1 VQGYYYAYR
10 TREKID
16 GALSR
21 RREAEKRKRDGLP
34 PLEVPAPSVVPSE
47 SAASEPVVEE
57 QPKKKRLR
65 KKKTEVV
72 ADASPVEKPPET

>member
-34 PLEVPAPSVVPSE
+34 PLEMPAPSVAPSE
-47 SAASEPVVEE
+47 AASSEPVTDT

-65 KKKTEVV
+65 KKKAEAV
-72 ADASPVEKPPET
+72 ADATPAEKLPEA